1 MPVAGS
7 DCGLERTGSRLSLR
21 PRTVD
26 GQRGPPIRTLA
37 LGLMAPHILPPKL
50 TVRNSALAEELAGQI
65 NITTLRKT
73 FNMTS
78 IDGTRK
84 ITLQLT
90 KEQIEFLEWAAKLE
104 GLTPEQYLLKAA
116 GGRVIKPNGTKV

>member
-1 MPVAGS
+1 MDSNGRALAYLY
-7 DCGLERTGSRLSLR
+7 GLAKWMNSVDR
-21 PRTVD
+21 PL
-26 GQRGPPIRTLA
+26 RTLA
-37 LGLMAPHILPPKL
+37 LGLMAPHMLPPKL

-65 NITTLRKT
+65 NITTLRKA
-73 FNMTS
+73 FNMPS
-78 IDGTRK
+78 IDETRK

>member
-1 MPVAGS
+1 MDSNGRALAYLYGLAQWMDSV
-7 DCGLERTGSRLSLR
+7 DCPL
-21 PRTVD
+21 
-26 GQRGPPIRTLA
+26 RTLA
-37 LGLMAPHILPPKL
+37 PGLMAPHIFSPKL
-50 TVRNSALAEELAGQI
+50 TVRNSALAEELAG
-65 NITTLRKT
+65 NITTLRKA

>member
-1 MPVAGS
+1 
-7 DCGLERTGSRLSLR
+7 
-21 PRTVD
+21 
-26 GQRGPPIRTLA
+26 
-37 LGLMAPHILPPKL
+37 MAPHILPPKL

-73 FNMTS
+73 FNMAS

>member
-1 MPVAGS
+1 
-7 DCGLERTGSRLSLR
+7 
-21 PRTVD
+21 
-26 GQRGPPIRTLA
+26 
-37 LGLMAPHILPPKL
+37 MAPHILPPKL

-65 NITTLRKT
+65 NITTLRKA
-73 FNMTS
+73 FNMPS
-78 IDGTRK
+78 IDETRK

>member
-21 PRTVD
+21 RRTVD

-65 NITTLRKT
+65 NITRKT
-73 FNMTS
+73 FNMAS

-116 GGRVIKPNGTKV
+116 GGRVINPNGTKV

>member
-1 MPVAGS
+1 VDSNGRALAYLY
-7 DCGLERTGSRLSLR
+7 GLAQWMDSVDRPLR
-21 PRTVD
+21 M
-26 GQRGPPIRTLA
+26 LA
-37 LGLMAPHILPPKL
+37 RGLMAPHILPPKL

-65 NITTLRKT
+65 NITTLRKA

-84 ITLQLT
+84 ITLQLS